1 MAEVRP
7 LILVTNDDG
16 VDSPGLRAAARAVL
30 ELGQILV
37 VAPCAQWSGASR
49 SLTAE
54 TTGVIRPHLFP
65 IDGRQVE
72 GFCVDG
78 TPAQTV
84 LHGVLEVAPRRPD
97 LLVAGVNYGE
107 NLGTD
112 VTISGTIGA
121 ALQGAACGIPA
132 LAVSIETPK
141 EMHTVPSDRIDFTAA
156 VHFTRLFARA
166 TLRARLPFDVDV
178 LKIDVPDDATPQTP
192 WRITRVSRHVHY
204 RPLKPRRT
212 LLTQPTFLDYETQ
225 RDRSLAEPDSDVY
238 AVMVDRIVSVA
249 PLSLDLSA
257 RTDWTV
263 LEAMLNEG
271 RQR

>member
-16 VDSPGLRAAARAVL
+16 VDSPGLHAAARAVL
-30 ELGQILV
+30 DLGQTLV

-49 SLTAE
+49 SLTAD
-54 TTGVIRPHLFP
+54 TTGVVRARSFR
-65 IDGRQVE
+65 IDGRDVN

-84 LHGVLEVAPRRPD
+84 LHGVLELAPRRPD
-97 LLVAGVNYGE
+97 LLVVGINYGE

-132 LAVSIETPK
+132 LAVSVETPK
-141 EMHTVPSDRIDFTAA
+141 EMHTAPSDRVDFTAA
-156 VHFTRLFARA
+156 VHFAQRFARRM
-166 TLRARLPFDVDV
+166 LSARLPFDVDV
-178 LKIDVPDDATPQTP
+178 LKLDVPDDATPQTP
-192 WRITRVSRHVHY
+192 WRITRVSRQVHY
-204 RPLKPRRT
+204 QPLKPRRAEF
-212 LLTQPTFLDYETQ
+212 TQPVSLDYEAQ
-225 RDRSLAEPDSDVY
+225 RDRSLVESDSDVY
-238 AVMVDRIVSVA
+238 AVMVDRVVSVA

-257 RTDWTV
+257 RADWTA
-263 LEAMLNEG
+263 LEAVLSE
-271 RQR
+271 RPQR